1 MKMWMA
7 APPNTLPSLVFR
19 IIIVRNCK
27 LKFDLEIATT
37 ELGSGITGEK
47 GRFQYNIIG
56 GW

>member
-1 MKMWMA
+1 MRMKMWMA
-7 APPNTLPSLVFR
+7 APPNTLR
-19 IIIVRNCK
+19 IIIARNCK

-37 ELGSGITGEK
+37 ELGYGVTGEK